1 VRILARSDTLGA
13 VALEACVEAVEEAFR
28 AHGLQRTFET
38 RRVHVS
44 ALNGGTFH
52 ITAGGLATSESDG
65 IVGVK
70 VNGRFPPLAPGQ
82 GQRVSGAI
90 LLADAAGGTPLALLD
105 SMLVTS
111 LRTAAVTVIVTRLL
125 AREGA
130 SRALLLGAGRQARGQ
145 VEALALAGIA
155 ELAVHD
161 LAPERA
167 AEVATYARN
176 LGLVGRAAGNL
187 ADDARAS
194 EVIVSVTPASSPI
207 LGPAEVAPGT
217 LLVALGADGPGKQE
231 LDPRILAGSRVVV
244 DIVEQAAESGE
255 LQHALAAGLM
265 TEADVHAELGE
276 VVAGVKPG
284 RVDPLETFVF
294 DGTGTA
300 LQDVAAATL
309 ILREAEARGL
319 GVELDLAG

>member
-1 VRILARSDTLGA
+1 MRILARSDTLGT
-13 VALEACVEAVEEAFR
+13 VALEACVEAVEAAFR
-28 AHGLQRTFET
+28 AHGLRRTFET

-44 ALNGGTFH
+44 ALHGGAFH
-52 ITAGGLATSESDG
+52 ITAGGLTTSESDG
-65 IVGVK
+65 SIGVK
-70 VNGRFPPLAPGQ
+70 VNGRFPPLGPGQ

-90 LLADAAGGTPLALLD
+90 LLADAADGTPLALLD

-111 LRTAAVTVIVTRLL
+111 LRTAAVTVLVTRLL

-130 SRALLLGAGRQARGQ
+130 SRALIVGAGRQARAQ
-145 VEALALAGIA
+145 VDALALAGIA
-155 ELAVHD
+155 EVAVHD

-167 AEVATYARN
+167 AEVAAYARDRGLEGRTAMN
-176 LGLVGRAAGNL
+176 LP
-187 ADDARAS
+187 DDARSS
-194 EVIVSVTPASSPI
+194 EVIVSITPASAPI
-207 LGPAEVAPGT
+207 LGPEEVAPGT

-231 LDPRILAGSRVVV
+231 LDPRILARSKVVV

-265 TEADVHAELGE
+265 TRADVHAELGE
-276 VVAGVKPG
+276 VVAGVKA
-284 RVDPLETFVF
+284 RRLDPLETFVF

-309 ILREAEARGL
+309 LLRAAEARGL
-319 GVELDLAG
+319 GAEIDLAS